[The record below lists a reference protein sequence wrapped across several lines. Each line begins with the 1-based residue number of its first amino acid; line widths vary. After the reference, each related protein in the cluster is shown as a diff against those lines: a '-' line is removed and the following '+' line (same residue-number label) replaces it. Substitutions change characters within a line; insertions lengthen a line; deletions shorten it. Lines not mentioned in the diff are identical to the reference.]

1 MSVYYV
7 HQEVTLT
14 EAQEVLTPVQH
25 VLAADVERR
34 MLLQEQARLAGS
46 EDMAEQER
54 LATVEARLETIGS
67 SQAERRVVELLT
79 HLGFSDEFRAR
90 PMHAL
95 SGGWRVRT
103 ALAAAL
109 FAKPDVLLLDEPTNH
124 LSIDAVMWLT
134 RELSTSATWDS
145 RIVVVVSHDRR
156 VPNALRGGYGYA
168 TCCGSFSW
176 VGLFVDVAFRSPQ
189 PMMALTFRPRPFPCP
204 CAASSWTRAAQTC
217 FTSAAMRGG

>member
-1 MSVYYV
+1 M

-14 EAQEVLTPVQH
+14 EAQEELTPVQH

-34 MLLQEQARLAGS
+34 MLLQEQAQLAGS
-46 EDMAEQER
+46 EGVAEQER

-79 HLGFSDEFRAR
+79 HLGFSEEFRAR
-90 PMHAL
+90 RMRAL

-134 RELSTSATWDS
+134 REISTSATWDS

-156 VPNALRGGYGYA
+156 VPDAPRGR
-168 TCCGSFSW
+168 CHGSESLWMESFAHGSRW
-176 VGLFVDVAFRSPQ
+176 WP
-189 PMMALTFRPRPFPCP
+189 
-204 CAASSWTRAAQTC
+204 
-217 FTSAAMRGG
+217 